1 MNPECCLKPIE
12 KHLCSCQYDELLDAI
27 GKKWTVVILNLLHFH
42 GLLGYNAMFN
52 KISGISPKAFGD
64 KLKLLEERGLI
75 TRQITEKPLRVH
87 YRLTAAGRKRLESL
101 HLFFNTPIESQESQK

>member
-1 MNPECCLKPIE
+1 MEAKCCLKPTE
-12 KHLCSCQYDELLDAI
+12 KFLCSCSYEELLHTIA
-27 GKKWTVVILNLLHFH
+27 KKWTVVILNLLHSY
-42 GLLGYNAMFN
+42 GPLGYNALFN

-75 TRQITEKPLRVH
+75 TRQITENPLRVH

-101 HLFFNTPIESQESQK
+101 HLFFNTPIESHES